1 MIITVTINPAIDKTA
16 EVETIHPRALNRLTK
31 VEKDVGGKGIN
42 VSKAIAAL
50 GGSST
55 ACGFLAGSTGRLI
68 EELLREK
75 GITPDF
81 IQVSGETRT
90 NLKLVEPGGYLTE
103 FNEQGPTVTGEEL
116 EALRNK
122 LVSYATPET
131 IFVLAGSRCPGVP
144 EDIYRQL
151 ILAVKEKGSR
161 VFLDADGPLFA
172 AALEAVPH
180 VVKPNSFELAQY
192 FGLEGEPSRE
202 EIAALGRRLVEKG
215 VRLVCVSMG
224 GEGACFFTEEGAWY
238 APSLPVEVH
247 STVGAGDTMAAA
259 VCYGLDQ
266 GKPLEDCLR
275 LAMAASAG
283 AVTTEGTKPPD
294 RALVARLEKQV
305 TLIPWARKN
314 S

>member
-16 EVETIHPRALNRLTK
+16 GIETIHPRALNRLTR

-42 VSKAIAAL
+42 VSKAVAAL

-81 IQVSGETRT
+81 IWVSGETRT
-90 NLKLVEPGGYLTE
+90 NLKLVEPGGHLTE
-103 FNEQGPTVTGEEL
+103 FNEQGPTVTEKEL
-116 EALRNK
+116 EALRDK
-122 LVSYATPET
+122 LVSYATPGT
-131 IFVLAGSRCPGVP
+131 IFVLAGSGCPGVP

-151 ILAVKEKGSR
+151 ILAVKARGSR

-172 AALEAVPH
+172 QAIEACPD

-192 FGLEGEPSRE
+192 FGLEREPSRQ
-202 EIAALGRRLVEKG
+202 EILTLGRRLLEKG
-215 VRLVCVSMG
+215 VGLVCVSMG
-224 GEGACFFTEEGAWY
+224 GEGACFLTREGACF
-238 APSLPVEVH
+238 APSLPVEVR

-266 GKPLEDCLR
+266 GKPLEACFR
-275 LAMAASAG
+275 LALAASAG

-294 RALVARLEKQV
+294 RALVSQLEAQV
-305 TLIPWARKN
+305 TLTPVGV
-314 S
+314 

>member
-1 MIITVTINPAIDKTA
+1 MTITVTINPAIDKTA
-16 EVETIHPRALNRLTK
+16 RAEAIHLRGLNRLTR

-50 GGSST
+50 GGSSI
-55 ACGFLAGSTGRLI
+55 ACGFLAGATGRLI
-68 EELLREK
+68 EELLQKE

-81 IQVSGETRT
+81 IHVSGETRT

-116 EALRNK
+116 AALRNK
-122 LVSYATPET
+122 LVSYASPET

-172 AALEAVPH
+172 KALEACPD

-202 EIAALGRRLVEKG
+202 KIVALGRRLVERG
-215 VRLVCVSMG
+215 VKLVCVSMG
-224 GEGACFFTEEGAWY
+224 GKGACFFTEKRSWY
-238 APSLPVEVH
+238 APGLPVEVR
-247 STVGAGDTMAAA
+247 SAVGAGDAMAAA
-259 VCYGLDQ
+259 LCYGLDQ
-266 GKPLEDCLR
+266 GMALEDRLR

-294 RALVARLEKQV
+294 RALVARLEEQV
-305 TLIPWARKN
+305 TLTPIGK
-314 S
+314 